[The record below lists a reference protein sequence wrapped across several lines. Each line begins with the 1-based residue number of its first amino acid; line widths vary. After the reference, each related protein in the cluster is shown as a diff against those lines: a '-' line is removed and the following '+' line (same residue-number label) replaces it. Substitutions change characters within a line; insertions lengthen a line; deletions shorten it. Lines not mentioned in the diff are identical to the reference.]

1 MRANPNFISNFSD
14 GNMTDSVK
22 LADYP
27 YEGSDLNAKL
37 HKQFLS
43 YAGGGRAQFEGN

>member
-1 MRANPNFISNFSD
+1 MRANPYFMSNFSD

-22 LADYP
+22 IADYG
-27 YEGSDLNAKL
+27 GSDHDATL
-37 HKQFLS
+37 HKQFLA